1 MSSPA
6 QAFECDK
13 LIRFHH
19 CDPAGIVFYPQY
31 FVLFNELVED
41 WFNQGLGIDFARFH
55 VEDATGVP
63 MGSIACRFLSPSK
76 VGETLRLS
84 LSVNRIGKSSLEL
97 NVTGKSRET
106 VRVQATLTV
115 VFASLKSHRS
125 VPISDDMRARLER
138 YLVPPQG

>member
-1 MSSPA
+1 MTPIH
-6 QAFECDK
+6 FECDK

-41 WFNQGLGIDFARFH
+41 WFNEGLGVDFARFH
-55 VEDATGVP
+55 VEDGIGVP
-63 MGSIACRFLSPSK
+63 MASIACRFLSPSK
-76 VGETLRLS
+76 VGEMLRLS

-97 NVTGKSRET
+97 NVTGKSRDT

-115 VFASLKSHRS
+115 VFASLKNHRS

-138 YLVPPQG
+138 YLAPPQG